1 WGIDAARAFQTITSD
16 DDLLNKANHAVIRL
30 LHKQR
35 FFMYVFPKLVESA
48 SSQNDSGMTVQV
60 VTKFSCSIEFSDCVV
75 KYYRQHPKRDPS
87 SRTTLIIA
95 SFTSISQTTISSVT
109 SKCHQYFICHGH
121 GIAGNHVISPR
132 FDDPKSSKSNRIIP

>member
-1 WGIDAARAFQTITSD
+1 MNSVVSDLWTSKEDHDRRKESLELISWVTPRGNPANIQLAKALVLRTHARGYEVVQLLLDLLSDEKWGIDAARAFQTITSD

-60 VTKFSCSIEFSDCVV
+60 C
-75 KYYRQHPKRDPS
+75 Y
-87 SRTTLIIA
+87 
-95 SFTSISQTTISSVT
+95 
-109 SKCHQYFICHGH
+109 
-121 GIAGNHVISPR
+121 
-132 FDDPKSSKSNRIIP
+132 